1 VTARAN
7 PGRNGPVR
15 RAAYGALATVL
26 ASLLGCND
34 LEVCGSTAKD
44 ISRDDGSVYR
54 CVTSEDCP
62 RTSRVNVCVTDV
74 SPVAECVQCE
84 DSKCIL
90 VTPEACD

>member
-1 VTARAN
+1 MTAGAN
-7 PGRNGPVR
+7 PGRTAAVR
-15 RAAYGALATVL
+15 RAAYGALAAVG

-34 LEVCGSTAKD
+34 LEVCGSTAED
-44 ISRDDGSVYR
+44 ITRADGSVYR
-54 CVTSEDCP
+54 CVTAEDCP

-84 DSKCIL
+84 DTRCIL